1 VYEHGD
7 GVPQD
12 YGEALKWYHLAANQG
27 DSLAQLN
34 LGVMSRDGNGVLK
47 NYAEAMKWFHLAAD
61 QGLALAQFNLGL
73 MYANGLGPQD
83 YVQAHMWLSLSA
95 AQGTQDA
102 PKNREIVERH
112 MTTAQIAEAREL
124 ASDWKPKPSR

>member
-1 VYEHGD
+1 
-7 GVPQD
+7 
-12 YGEALKWYHLAANQG
+12 
-27 DSLAQLN
+27 
-34 LGVMSRDGNGVLK
+34 MSRDGNGALK
-47 NYAEAMKWFHLAAD
+47 NYAEAMKWFRLAAD

-83 YVQAHMWLSLSA
+83 YVQAHTWLSLSA

-124 ASDWKPKPSR
+124 ARDWKPKPSR